1 MYTHTKKH
9 KHTLHRHTHTHRQ
22 TRACALHLPRCC
34 DDAMDTVLTIFV
46 HRHCLQDL
54 KSQRL
59 CPETLRL
66 RLDKLPLKSGLPP
79 SNTEIAIPGIVDL
92 RIKRRG
98 TMPCTCP
105 KHPRGPGTA
114 HFVISIGIGFGANQG
129 PESEKDEGAWLT
141 RCPECLHLRRV
152 QQCAVVVAQRLKSW
166 LRSQHLM
173 ANCFSKSRNRRQKKS
188 LMTKNCLRRPGTD

>member
-1 MYTHTKKH
+1 MRPFLFTHILESYYVYTHTHQKTQTH
-9 KHTLHRHTHTHRQ
+9 IAHTHTEAN
-22 TRACALHLPRCC
+22 TR
-34 DDAMDTVLTIFV
+34 
-46 HRHCLQDL
+46 
-54 KSQRL
+54 
-59 CPETLRL
+59 

-92 RIKRRG
+92 RIKRPG

-129 PESEKDEGAWLT
+129 PESEQDEDAWLT

-173 ANCFSKSRNRRQKKS
+173 ANCSGKSRNRRQKKS
-188 LMTKNCLRRPGTD
+188 LMTKNSLRRPGTD